1 VNLLPASPRRAEST
15 HQEFTNLQ
23 EPARR
28 ILRFILNFEPSGK
41 KKTRMERNT
50 MLKRKINPM
59 FAFVL
64 SLILVFS
71 FTQSSLASDKDRIQT
86 NDFFVPHI
94 STVPA
99 VKGQLVHL
107 FVREKVLADF
117 ENKFWREKADG
128 KVVLFVHGATFPS
141 VPDFDLPFE
150 NYSWMEHLARAG
162 FDVFAMDLT
171 GYGESTRPFPM
182 NDPCNTSPSSA
193 SDGKSGEAIIMPYP
207 LTAPCAPTYPFV
219 LNTSQTDWDDM
230 NAVVDYL
237 RARRHVDRINL
248 IAWSQGGQRAGG
260 YAALYPN
267 KVDKMV
273 LLAPVY
279 FPTRTPTNPPS
290 PIPQPGYPYT
300 VTTQYHAYVERWFPG
315 VLCENQY
322 DPAILPAVWASYMK
336 YDALGATW
344 DGMTADGAPGL
355 GVVRA
360 PTYTSFGWNASMA
373 AKVKAPTVLLSGV
386 NDQQI
391 PSEGVVQLCNDLGS
405 TQKVFVSVACGS
417 HNIPYE
423 RIHEVLYK
431 ASEDWLLHESIKG
444 AKEGSLY
451 YSTDGK
457 FTKYG
462 EGCQLD
468 PSIVY
473 PF

>member
-1 VNLLPASPRRAEST
+1 M
-15 HQEFTNLQ
+15 
-23 EPARR
+23 
-28 ILRFILNFEPSGK
+28 K
-41 KKTRMERNT
+41 KKRFLIWMT
-50 MLKRKINPM
+50 L
-59 FAFVL
+59 VL
-64 SLILVFS
+64 ALTVITFGAHYATAQDSAQWS
-71 FTQSSLASDKDRIQT
+71 RTGDKVQT
-86 NDFFVPHI
+86 KDFFVPHI

-99 VKGQLVHL
+99 IKGQVAKL
-107 FVREKVLADF
+107 FVREKVLAGF

-171 GYGESTRPFPM
+171 GYGKSTRPFPM
-182 NDPCNTSPSSA
+182 NNPCNTSPSSA

-207 LTAPCAPTYPFV
+207 LTAPCPPTYPFV

-237 RARRHVDRINL
+237 LALRHVNRLSL
-248 IAWSQGGQRAGG
+248 IAWSQGGLRAGG
-260 YAALYPN
+260 YAALYPD

-273 LLAPVY
+273 LLAPAY
-279 FPTRTPTNPPS
+279 SRTTPTAPPS
-290 PIPQPGYPYT
+290 PIPQPGYPFT

-322 DPAILPAVWASYMK
+322 DPAILPVIWQSYME

-344 DGMTADGAPGL
+344 DGMSESGAPQI

-360 PTYTSFGWNASMA
+360 PTYTTFGWNESIA
-373 AKVKAPTVLLSGV
+373 ANVKAPTVLLSGV
-386 NDQQI
+386 NDNQVRSQ
-391 PSEGVVQLCNDLGS
+391 GVVQLCSDLGS
-405 TQKVFVSVACGS
+405 NQKVFISVACAS
-417 HNIPYE
+417 HDMPYE
-423 RIHEVLYK
+423 RVHEALYK
-431 ASEDWLLHESIKG
+431 ASEDWLLNDSIKG
-444 AKEGSLY
+444 AKEGSFY
-451 YSTDGK
+451 YSTDGT

-462 EGCQLD
+462 TGCQLD